1 MTLQI
6 IMKRDGNVSEKIEF
20 TRIFINFDYP
30 KTISRKNLRTREF
43 LLKLLTKTNK
53 FNTNIDRT
61 ITNIEFDT
69 GILVIQ
75 KIVNSTSY

>member
-6 IMKRDGNVSEKIEF
+6 IMKRDGNVSEKIEI

>member
-1 MTLQI
+1 MVMFLRKSNLLEYLLILITQ
-6 IMKRDGNVSEKIEF
+6 R
-20 TRIFINFDYP
+20 P
-30 KTISRKNLRTREF
+30 RKNLRTREF

>member
-1 MTLQI
+1 MFLRKSKLLEYLLILITQ
-6 IMKRDGNVSEKIEF
+6 R
-20 TRIFINFDYP
+20 P
-30 KTISRKNLRTREF
+30 RKNLRTREF